1 MSAASG
7 HTPGPWEV
15 VYARNGYPY
24 QIRST
29 AASPHKP
36 GGIVDVTRWAS
47 ISLPSS
53 AEGAANAALIA
64 SAPTLLAENAA
75 LRASNAEMLAALR
88 KALLILTE
96 TFRWHRSTQSD
107 AGRTIDAYNAME
119 AARAA
124 IARATEAAS

>member
-1 MSAASG
+1 MSGAAG

-88 KALLILTE
+88 EAEFLVQAAMDGSGQALSLSLIGIGV
-96 TFRWHRSTQSD
+96 RK
-107 AGRTIDAYNAME
+107 
-119 AARAA
+119 A